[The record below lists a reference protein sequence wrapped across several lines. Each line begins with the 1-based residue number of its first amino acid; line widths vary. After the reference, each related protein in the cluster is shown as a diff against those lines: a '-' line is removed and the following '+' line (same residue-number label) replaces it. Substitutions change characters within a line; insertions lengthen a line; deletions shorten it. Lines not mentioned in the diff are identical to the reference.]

1 MSVVLLVGD
10 NKRKQNTKCS
20 QFRNDNRSL
29 VQIDSTSWSS
39 LVKVGHIQLNLAE
52 LHMLFFFFACNRFQ
66 SAYPDHLQHMC

>member
-52 LHMLFFFFACNRFQ
+52 LHMLFFFFCVQ
-66 SAYPDHLQHMC
+66 